1 MNFSVS
7 PDSGATRH
15 DQKPEAPSLRVEG
28 VSVSFPT
35 PEGELKALESVSFG
49 VVSGEFVCLVGPSGC
64 GKSTLLRTLAG
75 LLQPNQGRVWLD
87 GKPVVAPHR
96 QVGLV
101 FQQANLMPWRTVL
114 GNVMLPLELIDM
126 PKARARWR
134 AKVLIDLVGLS
145 EFANAYPSDLSGGMA
160 QRVAIA
166 RALARDP
173 DVLLLDEPFGSLDAL
188 TRERMGQE
196 LLRIWRLQR
205 KTVLMV
211 THSVSE
217 AVFLSDRVLV
227 LSPRPGTVAA
237 TEPVEL
243 PRPRDLALMETEE
256 FGALAGRVRAAIEE
270 AQLQQEWRN

>member
-1 MNFSVS
+1 MN
-7 PDSGATRH
+7 
-15 DQKPEAPSLRVEG
+15 QKQEAPSLRVEG
-28 VSVSFPT
+28 VSASFPT
-35 PEGELKALESVSFG
+35 PEGELKALENVNFA
-49 VVSGEFVCLVGPSGC
+49 VMSGEFVCLVGPSGC

-75 LLQPNQGRVWLD
+75 LLQPNRGRVWLD
-87 GKPVVAPHR
+87 GKLVTAPRR

-114 GNVMLPLELIDM
+114 GNVILPLELVDM
-126 PKARARWR
+126 PKARAQWR

-166 RALARDP
+166 RALAHDP

-196 LLRIWRLQR
+196 LLRIWQLQR

-217 AVFLSDRVLV
+217 AVFLADRVLV

-237 TEPVEL
+237 TEPVAL
-243 PRPRDLALMETEE
+243 NRPRDLALMETEK
-256 FGALAGRVRAAIEE
+256 FGALAGRVRAAIVDS
-270 AQLQQEWRN
+270 QL